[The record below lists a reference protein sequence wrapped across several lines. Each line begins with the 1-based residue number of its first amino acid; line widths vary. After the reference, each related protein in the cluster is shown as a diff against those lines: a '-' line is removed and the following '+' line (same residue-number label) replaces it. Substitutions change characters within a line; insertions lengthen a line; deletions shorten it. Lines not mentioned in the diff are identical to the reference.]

1 MTQWNQ
7 NPSSHLSG
15 LAETATLLIAGPKQR
30 IDIWYASLS
39 ADERFRVTTFAT
51 DPQDLRAK
59 MSSNPDIILV
69 DATIFDGPT
78 PLIETLTRIEA
89 AIYVVLPQLSVDE
102 TESLKQALE
111 CIPNVKGIYVV
122 DVNLAALVEKMS
134 AEMRA
139 RRFNDPGL
147 GWVPSAAGGSK
158 PVSTRVVAVWNQM
171 GGVGKTT
178 VSSNLSYLAA
188 QRGYPT
194 LLVGLGAP
202 DDLPLI
208 MDLKAQP
215 NITNWQAKP
224 TPDGLRLAIQKLDT
238 LDVIGGFPDTLSE
251 AQAMEKPMDDPASV
265 KNLVDTAIR
274 EGYAVIVIDAPP
286 TSLAAMAM
294 AAANTLVMVARPSL
308 EAAYRTVDAYRMVA
322 ERLDGLH
329 NISRQ
334 NIYVV
339 LNRMQAGH
347 RVDADSW
354 HHMASEQ
361 IGGFPPVVA
370 QIPDLVS
377 VGDTQDGRL
386 LPVQRVDAF
395 RQALKP
401 LADTLFSSDGRPL
414 PSTGREKRIFGV
426 KVRF

>member
-7 NPSSHLSG
+7 NPSSHLSN
-15 LAETATLLIAGPKQR
+15 LAEVATILLAGPKQR
-30 IDIWYASLS
+30 IDIWYTSLS

-51 DPQDLRAK
+51 DPMDLHAK
-59 MSSNPDIILV
+59 LSSNPDIILV
-69 DATIFDGPT
+69 DATIYDGPS
-78 PLIETLTRIEA
+78 PLIEELTRIEA
-89 AIYVVLPQLSVDE
+89 AIYVVLPQLSVEE
-102 TESLKQALE
+102 TENLKQALE

-147 GWVPSAAGGSK
+147 GWVPTSIGGSK

-208 MDLKAQP
+208 MGLKAQP
-215 NITNWQAKP
+215 NITNWQTKP

-334 NIYVV
+334 SIYVV
-339 LNRMQAGH
+339 LNRMQSGH

-354 HHMASEQ
+354 HHMAAEQ
-361 IGGFPPVVA
+361 IAGFPPVVA

-401 LADTLFSSDGRPL
+401 LADTLFSSEGRSHS
-414 PSTGREKRIFGV
+414 STGREKRIFGV